1 MVDWHDCRV
10 VRNMRAALD
19 DETEPMDRKALGAT
33 VRSIRSSAGLT
44 MSALA
49 QRAGVTQ
56 PYVSQLERGAIAP
69 SLATLYRLGSALGVP
84 PTALLPAVEGLVGL
98 VVRAGGGAPFV
109 QSDAQPALVGRRLT
123 GGGVLEAVEYDLSLG
138 DRDDTAFVHPGEE
151 FLYVLGGRLEFRLH
165 GMEWE
170 KLGRG
175 DSVRFDA
182 GIAHQFGA
190 CDDGGA
196 RVLLVAAH
204 SAHPV
209 PSERP

>member
-1 MVDWHDCRV
+1 M
-10 VRNMRAALD
+10 VRNTRAALD

-69 SLATLYRLGSALGVP
+69 SLATLYRLGAALGVP
-84 PTALLPAVEGLVGL
+84 PTALLPSVEGPVGP
-98 VVRAGGGAPFV
+98 VVRSGGGEPFA

-123 GGGVLEAVEYDLSLG
+123 GGGGVLEAVEYDLSLS

-151 FLYVLGGRLEFRLH
+151 FLYVLDGRLEFRLD
-165 GMEWE
+165 GMDWE
-170 KLGRG
+170 KLGQG

-204 SAHPV
+204 STHPV
-209 PSERP
+209 PPGPS